1 MSEKHPAAKTVTRH
15 VSYCRICEQLCGI
28 VADVSEGQVV
38 RIRGDILHPVSDGY
52 ICPKGAMM
60 GQVQSDP
67 DRVRHPL
74 KRGGNGEFIEVDWDT
89 ALDDIAGRL
98 SRLRR
103 QYGPDAIAMYL
114 GNPSAFSLSHIFW
127 AKGLMDAIGSK
138 HFYSAMSQDN
148 ASRSVASHFLF
159 GSPMLFPIPDI
170 LRTDFLLVFGANPMV
185 SHGGLITLPPIG
197 DHLRAITARGGR
209 VVVVDP
215 ARTKTAASFEHQPIR
230 PATDAWLLGAM
241 INVLFDDGFVD
252 REMVS
257 GLASGLDEFEAA
269 IKDFTVEAASRAT
282 GIDAATIHKLARDF
296 ASSERA
302 VAYGRVGICRYPGA
316 TPTNF
321 LIDALNIVSGNFDR
335 VGGSVFGQAPVKLA
349 SLAAKFGQGGY
360 AKTKSRVG
368 DLPDVA
374 GHLPWVLT
382 DEINAPGQGQPR
394 ALIITAG
401 NPVVSAPDG
410 DALADAIRRLELV
423 VSIDIYVND
432 SARDA
437 DYILP
442 APTFLE
448 RSDIPITFSAH
459 MPIPWL
465 QATRPVLAPPPD
477 VREEWWIFEQ
487 IARRMGRGAASGQSI
502 VRLLAKCGVRLTPR
516 FLMDAL
522 LRTSSVGDWYGLRR
536 KGLSIKKLEAH
547 PHGVAV
553 PTEEASGKAAT
564 HILHADRKVHL
575 GAPPILNA
583 LRHFQPSPTAELVLI
598 GRRQLSSINS
608 WMHNVGTNHTPT
620 LHVNPVD
627 AELNALASGDD
638 VELSTDMG
646 SVRVTVEVTDK
657 VSRGVVSYPHGWGHH
672 GGWRRANSRGGANI
686 NTLLTTDPAAKDNLS
701 GASHLDGVPVAI
713 KRVVPQNDDAS
724 VLGAGQPVAGHA
736 IH

>member
-1 MSEKHPAAKTVTRH
+1 MTTKHPATKLVTRH

-28 VADVSEGQVV
+28 VVDVSEGEVV

-67 DRVRHPL
+67 DRVRNPL
-74 KRGGNGEFIEVDWDT
+74 KRAANGEFIEVDWET

-98 SRLRR
+98 RRLRR
-103 QYGPDAIAMYL
+103 EYGPDAIAMYL

-127 AKGLMDAIGSK
+127 AKGLIDAIGSK

-148 ASRSVASHFLF
+148 ASRSAASHFLF

-185 SHGGLITLPPIG
+185 SHGGLITVPPIG
-197 DHLRAITARGGR
+197 DRLRAITGRGGR

-230 PATDAWLLGAM
+230 PATDPWLLGAM
-241 INVLFDDGFVD
+241 INVLFDEGLVD
-252 REMVS
+252 RKTVS
-257 GLASGLDEFEAA
+257 GQARGLDEFEAA
-269 IKDFTVEAASRAT
+269 IKHFTVETASHTT
-282 GIDAATIHKLARDF
+282 GIDAATIRQLARDF
-296 ASSERA
+296 AGSETA

-321 LIDALNIVSGNFDR
+321 MIDALNIVSGNFDR
-335 VGGSVFGQAPVKLA
+335 AGGSIFGQAPVNLTG
-349 SLAAKFGQGGY
+349 LAAKFGQGSY
-360 AKTKSRVG
+360 AKTKTRIG
-368 DLPDVA
+368 NLPDIA
-374 GHLPWVLT
+374 GHMPWVLT
-382 DEINAPGQGQPR
+382 DEINAPGRGQPR

-410 DALADAIRRLELV
+410 DALADAIRRLDLV
-423 VSIDIYVND
+423 VSIDLYRND

-459 MPIPWL
+459 MLIPWL
-465 QATRPVLAPPPD
+465 QATKPVLAPPPG

-487 IARRMGRGAASGQSI
+487 IARRMGRGAASGQPI
-502 VRLLAKCGVRLTPR
+502 VRVLAKYGVRLTPR
-516 FLMDAL
+516 FIMDAL
-522 LRTSSVGDWYGLRR
+522 LRTSSAGDWYGLRR
-536 KGLSIKKLEAH
+536 KGLSIKKLEAQ
-547 PHGVAV
+547 PHGVV
-553 PTEEASGKAAT
+553 LPTEEASGRAAT

-575 GAPPILNA
+575 DAPPILNA
-583 LRHFQPSPTAELVLI
+583 LRHFQPSPPAELLLI

-608 WMHNVGTNHTPT
+608 WMHNVGSDHTPT
-620 LHVNPVD
+620 LHINPDD
-627 AELNALASGDD
+627 AEVKGITSGDD
-638 VELSTDMG
+638 VELSTDTG

-657 VSRGVVSYPHGWGHH
+657 ISRGVVSYPHGWGHH
-672 GGWRRANSRGGANI
+672 GGWHKANSRGGANI
-686 NTLLTTDPAAKDNLS
+686 NALLTTDLTAKDVLS
-701 GASHLDGVPVAI
+701 GSSHLDGVAVTM
-713 KRVVPQNDDAS
+713 KRVILPNQDSSVVATRRPRQNTT
-724 VLGAGQPVAGHA
+724 
-736 IH
+736 